1 VSVGAADSD
10 AGTLFG
16 VTMQGMKQDRVAER
30 VTIRAAVLVGLA
42 VTLGLWIF
50 AGYQVT
56 LRMQAA
62 QRDGLAA
69 SERYLQAQELLASV
83 RTEVLVASVLVRD
96 ALLNP
101 DAGTVGSNRQAL
113 QRSYDTIDHQLAR
126 YVPFVGSPSERERV
140 GRLRDEVKEFR
151 AATDEVLA
159 TDSRGWPRNAGMLLR
174 RFMPRR
180 EAAIRISEEVQALNR
195 AAFIEQQQTI
205 NAMQSSMQRQVWIVF
220 GVASVISL
228 GIGWLAFRHSARLE
242 RRLTEQRG
250 REEQIASDLQRLSA
264 RLLHAQEEEQ
274 RRIARELHDEVGQL
288 LSAVKMEL
296 AVAGRKLERA
306 GGTVQLL
313 SDAESSVDTALHSV
327 RNLSHLLHPSA
338 LDDLGLV
345 VALESQLAD
354 FRRRHE
360 IVVEFVHTGMEGRH
374 SDETERAVYRIVQ
387 EALTNIARHAHAST
401 ARVALDA
408 DASHCRVIVE
418 DDGIGFDVSDAERPG
433 SRRGLGLLGIR
444 ERVTQLQ
451 GTVTIES
458 RRSSGTRIEV
468 DLPQLGSIVTGEP
481 TGDVQLE
488 PSFLEQT
495 PEVGHG

>member
-1 VSVGAADSD
+1 
-10 AGTLFG
+10 
-16 VTMQGMKQDRVAER
+16 MQRMKQNRVAEGL
-30 VTIRAAVLVGLA
+30 TIRAAVLVGLA
-42 VTLGLWIF
+42 VTLGLWLF

-69 SERYLQAQELLASV
+69 SARYLQAQDLLASV
-83 RTEVLVASVLVRD
+83 RTQVLVASVLVRD

-101 DAGTVGSNRQAL
+101 EAAAVGSNRQAL
-113 QRSYDTIDHQLAR
+113 QRAYDAIDHQLAR
-126 YVPFVGSPSERERV
+126 YVPFVGSSSERERV

-151 AATDEVLA
+151 SATDEVLA
-159 TDSRGWPRNAGMLLR
+159 TDSRDWPRNAGMLLR

-180 EAAIRISEEVQALNR
+180 EAAIRISEEVQTLNR

-205 NAMQSSMQRQVWIVF
+205 NAMQSSLQRQVWTVF
-220 GVASVISL
+220 GIASAISL
-228 GIGWLAFRHSARLE
+228 AIGWLAFRHSSRLE

-250 REEQIASDLQRLSA
+250 REEQIANDLQRLSA

-296 AVAGRKLERA
+296 AVAGRKLERT
-306 GGTVQLL
+306 GGKADLL

-327 RNLSHLLHPSA
+327 RDLSHLLHPSA

-345 VALESQLAD
+345 AALVSQLAD

-360 IVVEFVHTGMEGRH
+360 IPVDFVHSGIESRH

-401 ARVALDA
+401 ARVVLNA

-418 DDGIGFDVSDAERPG
+418 DDGIGFDVSHAELPG

-444 ERVTQLQ
+444 ERVAQLR
-451 GTVTIES
+451 GTVKIES
-458 RRSSGTRIEV
+458 GRSRGTRIEV
-468 DLPQLGSIVTGEP
+468 DLPQLGSIATGE
-481 TGDVQLE
+481 TTRDEQIE
-488 PSFLEQT
+488 PGFLEQT